1 MLKNDRMIAGAI
13 SGMLASVIQEIYANT
28 TTVLGF
34 SNRDFGDYAG
44 VLVMSQNYQGLLAH
58 VIQLLA
64 HISVGALFGIIFAAL
79 FRYATSN
86 YWWLKGIIY
95 GSVLWV
101 LLTGIGTLFKMPMWI
116 NIPPRAA
123 LDLYLGSVVFGFST
137 AYILKYLDEKT
148 ELI

>member
-13 SGMLASVIQEIYANT
+13 SGMLASVIQEIYANM

-64 HISVGALFGIIFAAL
+64 HISVGALFGIIFAAV
-79 FRYATSN
+79 FRYTSSA
-86 YWWLKGIIY
+86 YWWLKGITY
-95 GSVLWV
+95 GSILWV
-101 LLTGIGTLFKMPMWI
+101 LLTGVGTLFKMPMWI